1 MATPKTTPAKKR
13 APAKPKKEPA
23 ATEEKDAKLGPMP
36 EVKEPV
42 AAPPTSV
49 GVSKRIDADNDDF
62 ELPAD
67 FMPPEEEDQ
76 SDEAATRRPDS
87 PRWSLGEAGRYF
99 EAVGRRK
106 SAIARVRLFT
116 RAGDFSVNGKPYE
129 QYFTTIEL
137 RNIVEDSLKKMKL
150 LGRFRVSAKMSGGG
164 MHGQAEALRHGL
176 ARCLVKFN
184 PDFRKRLRRAG
195 FMTRDPRVKERKKF
209 GLKKARRAPQW
220 AKR

>member
-1 MATPKTTPAKKR
+1 MPTPKTTTAKKR
-13 APAKPKKEPA
+13 APAKPKKEPV
-23 ATEEKDAKLGPMP
+23 ATEEKDTKLEPTL

-42 AAPPTSV
+42 TAP
-49 GVSKRIDADNDDF
+49 KRIDADNDDF

-67 FMPPEEEDQ
+67 FMPPEEDQ
-76 SDEAATRRPDS
+76 SDEARARRPD
-87 PRWSLGEAGRYF
+87 RYF

-129 QYFTTIEL
+129 QYFSTIEL

-209 GLKKARRAPQW
+209 GLKKARKAPQW